1 MERRWKVENNDL
13 IPFHAEIIRKAVL
26 DYKPKAIV
34 MMLSGGDDSLAA
46 YIMTRLLD
54 VKIDYVIHGWTRTGI
69 YETTNFAIKQAENF
83 GDKLLVADAED
94 SYIDYVMRKG
104 FFGSGGQAH
113 SFAYHLLK
121 AGHFRKTVSNNI
133 RKGRRNYPI
142 LFINGARRNE
152 SERRKKTMANPIKV
166 QGNDIWVNIIN
177 EFDKPQTID
186 LIEGYGCKRN
196 QVSINLCRSGEC
208 MCGTMQNEGDYTEAK
223 YFYPDWGKEMD
234 SLRKIVT
241 EKHGWDWGQQIPKHI
256 PMERKGQ
263 LNMFQP
269 MCTGCK
275 IEFALKEVK

>member
-1 MERRWKVENNDL
+1 MNQNDL
-13 IPFHAEIIRKAVL
+13 IPFHAQIIRKAML

-54 VKIDYVIHGWTRTGI
+54 VNIDYVIHGWTRTGI
-69 YETTNFAIKQAENF
+69 EETTQFAIRQANSF
-83 GDKLLVADAED
+83 GDKYLIADAGDTYVE
-94 SYIDYVMRKG
+94 YVMRKG
-104 FFGSGGQAH
+104 FFGAGSQAH
-113 SFAYHLLK
+113 AFTYNLLK
-121 AGHFRKTVSNNI
+121 YNHFKRAVSHNI

-152 SERRKKTMANPIKV
+152 SERRKKTMANPVKV

-196 QVSINLCRSGEC
+196 PVSVNLCRSGEC

-223 YFYPDWGKEMD
+223 YFYPEWGRQMD
-234 SLRKIVT
+234 ALRKAVL

-275 IEFALKEVK
+275 VNFEKSEKL